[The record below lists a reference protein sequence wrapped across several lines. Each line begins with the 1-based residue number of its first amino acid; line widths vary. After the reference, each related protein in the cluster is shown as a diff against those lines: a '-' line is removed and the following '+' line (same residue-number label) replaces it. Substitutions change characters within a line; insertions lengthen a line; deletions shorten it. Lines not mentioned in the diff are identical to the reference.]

1 MAHHKILHLFT
12 IILYSAINC
21 NMALRDAI
29 LGHKWDEA
37 NRLLDDP
44 NCNVNDTPLE
54 VCARYA
60 RDSKDEHG
68 DYVEDEYVRI
78 MRRILQRPTFKRDS
92 AHDPCSRAL
101 WQVCEKLRS
110 VTAAKLLLKQ
120 ENLDLSMK
128 SESNIFNFIFEREAI
143 FPMPML
149 HSMMKRLRSS
159 DIDIATHIFSELLG
173 YPKIGDYI
181 C

>member
-1 MAHHKILHLFT
+1 
-12 IILYSAINC
+12 
-21 NMALRDAI
+21 MALRAAI
-29 LGHKWDEA
+29 RDRKWDEA
-37 NRLLDDP
+37 KRLLDDP
-44 NCNVNDTPLE
+44 NCNVNEPVDYPPLYR
-54 VCARYA
+54 CADRA

-68 DYVEDEYVRI
+68 DYVEDENVRI
-78 MRRILQRPTFKRDS
+78 MRRILQHPPFKRDPED
-92 AHDPCSRAL
+92 DPCSEAL
-101 WQVCEKLRS
+101 LRVCCNLRS